1 MRSGDAPAT
10 IKNATTEPTMDRF
23 ARQKQE
29 ARKAYDQRRQT
40 IDALMEEIR
49 AKLERDAR
57 REDITWASVG
67 SLGHVEEL
75 LRQITKFL
83 N

>member
-1 MRSGDAPAT
+1 
-10 IKNATTEPTMDRF
+10 MDRF
-23 ARQKQE
+23 AKQKQD
-29 ARKAYDQRRQT
+29 ARKAYDQRRQNT
-40 IDALMEEIR
+40 LALMDEIR
-49 AKLERDAR
+49 GKLERDAR

-75 LRQITKFL
+75 LRQITEFL

>member
-1 MRSGDAPAT
+1 
-10 IKNATTEPTMDRF
+10 MDHF
-23 ARQKQE
+23 AKQKQD
-29 ARKAYDQRRQT
+29 ARKAYDQRRQS
-40 IDALMEEIR
+40 IDFLMDEIR

-57 REDITWASVG
+57 REDITWASAG

-75 LRQITKFL
+75 LRQITEFL

>member
-1 MRSGDAPAT
+1 
-10 IKNATTEPTMDRF
+10 MDRF
-23 ARQKQE
+23 AKQKQE
-29 ARKAYDQRRQT
+29 ARKAYDQRQKA

-49 AKLERDAR
+49 AKLDRDAR

-75 LRQITKFL
+75 LCQTTEFL

>member
-1 MRSGDAPAT
+1 
-10 IKNATTEPTMDRF
+10 MDRF
-23 ARQKQE
+23 AKQKQE
-29 ARKAYDQRRQT
+29 ARKVYDQRRQS
-40 IDALMEEIR
+40 IDGLMDEIR
-49 AKLERDAR
+49 GKLERDAG

-75 LRQITKFL
+75 LRQITEFL